1 MARSVPADTVRLH
14 GLSVC
19 CAALILLA
27 TPAFAEQDPSENSST
42 QSASSAPPPDFMLG
56 RPRAMLGIRGGLF
69 LASAKSDFFDDMV
82 QFLTLEKSD
91 FRTGTFSGELAV
103 SVASQLDL
111 VAGWDVNQLTRPSED
126 REMEE
131 LLPNGSRVPI
141 EQTTELSEMNFGL
154 SAKYSLLPRGRRVS
168 RLAWIPRTIVP
179 YVGAGAG
186 YGRYTLRQN
195 GDFVDQQNPNF
206 RGDETIFSD
215 TFRSEG
221 WAPLFQAFGGTD
233 IQVYRRLVLSFEGRY
248 TWKKADLSADYVGYE
263 PIDLGGFRFG
273 AGIHFAF

>member
-1 MARSVPADTVRLH
+1 
-14 GLSVC
+14 
-19 CAALILLA
+19 
-27 TPAFAEQDPSENSST
+27 
-42 QSASSAPPPDFMLG
+42 MLG
-56 RPRAMLGIRGGLF
+56 VRGGLF
-69 LASAKSDFFDDMV
+69 MASAGSDFFDDMV

-91 FRTGTFSGELAV
+91 FRTGTFAAELAV
-103 SVASQLDL
+103 SVGPQLDI
-111 VAGWDVNQLTRPSED
+111 VAGWDANKVRQFSED
-126 REMEE
+126 RTHNER
-131 LLPNGSRVPI
+131 LANGTEIPI

-168 RLAWIPRTIVP
+168 RLAWIPRTVVP

-186 YGRYTLRQN
+186 YGRYNLRQN
-195 GDFVDQQNPNF
+195 GDFHDEGNPGNPN
-206 RGDETIFSD
+206 DDVVFSD

-233 IQVYRRLVLSFEGRY
+233 IQLYRRLVLSFEGRY

-273 AGIHFAF
+273 AGVHFAF